1 MEVNSIYCGNNLEIL
16 QKFPDKSVDLIYAD
30 PPFFSGRN
38 YEVIWGDNAE
48 IRQFDDRFK
57 GDIDWYVE
65 WMVMRL
71 QQCHRVLKD
80 TGSMYLHCDWHAS
93 AYLRIAMD
101 RIFGYSHFINEI
113 IWRRTNYTKSSQYE
127 GKKFSVLSD
136 TIYFYTKSNNYIF
149 NLDSVARKLTEEE
162 IEQKYNKKDDL
173 GYYRVGSV
181 LRGESMGDR
190 LNLCY
195 EYKGYKPKTCGWRV
209 SLSKLTEIDQ
219 NGNLGWSKNGIPY
232 RKHRIDEEKGI
243 AISNIWDDITRT
255 SNIESVHYPT
265 QKPEALLKRIIEASS
280 NKDDLVLDPFCGCG
294 TAIAVAHQLQRRWIG
309 IDVSPTACTVMQRR
323 LAERGHVQANII
335 GLPATIEHLKSL
347 EPFEFQNW
355 IVNKIGGVHNNKK
368 TGDGGVDGW
377 TLEVLNNIRLPI
389 QVKQSECVGRNV
401 IDNFET
407 AIRRVKKDKGI
418 IYAFSFCKGAYEE
431 TARARTE
438 DNVDIQLVSVSTLLG
453 GA

>member
-16 QKFPDKSVDLIYAD
+16 QQFPDNSVDLIYAD
-30 PPFFSGRN
+30 PPFFSGRS

-57 GDIDWYVE
+57 GDIDWYIE
-65 WMVMRL
+65 WMTMRL
-71 QQCHRVLKD
+71 QQCYRVLKD
-80 TGSMYLHCDWHAS
+80 TGSMYLHCDWHAN
-93 AYLRIAMD
+93 AHLRIAMD
-101 RIFGYSHFINEI
+101 KLFQADGFRNEI
-113 IWRRTNYTKSSQYE
+113 IWCYHGGGISTKQFKRKHDS
-127 GKKFSVLSD
+127 
-136 TIYFYTKSNNYIF
+136 IYFYTKSSNYIF
-149 NLDSVARKLTEEE
+149 NQTIIKRGYTK
-162 IEQKYNKKDDL
+162 QYNKDTEVQSE
-173 GYYRVGSV
+173 G
-181 LRGESMGDR
+181 
-190 LNLCY
+190 
-195 EYKGYKPKTCGWRV
+195 
-209 SLSKLTEIDQ
+209 KLLED
-219 NGNLGWSKNGIPY
+219 W
-232 RKHRIDEEKGI
+232 
-243 AISNIWDDITRT
+243 WDDIPARGTAT
-255 SNIESVHYPT
+255 NSKEWVGYPT
-265 QKPEALLKRIIEASS
+265 QKPEALLMRIIEASS
-280 NKDDLVLDPFCGCG
+280 NKDDIVLDPFCGCG
-294 TAIAVAHQLQRRWIG
+294 TAIAVAHQLQRKWIG

-335 GLPATIEHLKSL
+335 GLPTTLEHLKSL

-407 AIRRVKKDKGI
+407 AIRRVKKDQGI

-438 DNVDIQLVSVSTLLG
+438 DNIDIQLVNIKTLLG
-453 GA
+453 EA